1 MTTIDSRL
9 PRFRS
14 LTVPQRLQHLVAAAH
29 LSDEDTRRLAHSG
42 ALDPQLADGMI

>member
-14 LTVPQRLQHLVAAAH
+14 MTVTQRLQHLTAAAR
-29 LSDEDTRRLAHSG
+29 LSDGEARLLSDSG
-42 ALDPQLADGMI
+42 ALDPSLWPTA